1 MAPRQ
6 SDLGRAFQQLRK
18 ELKEVTNG
26 QVNLKM
32 YDGGVAGDEM
42 TVVRKM
48 RVGQLDGALLTSTGL
63 GALVPQVL
71 VLQAPGL
78 ITSYPALDD
87 VREKLGPDLVALF
100 DKAGYELISWG
111 DSGQVR
117 IFSKHK
123 IQHPNDLRNVR
134 PWVWRGSPTMKAFIE
149 AAGANGVTMGLPE
162 VFSALQTGMVDTVIA
177 SSIGVLAFQWHTKL
191 ATMTKPGGG
200 IVVGAYVIKKDRLAA
215 LPKAAQ
221 DHIRQSAK
229 DHAQGVSR
237 GWTAPRR
244 RSKRRPRRSTQGREH
259 LAQQG
264 RLGGGPAR
272 RAQLAGRKALLEVVD
287 DAGARDRGQELL
299 RNKMLR
305 LICRRSLLLS
315 ASAFGCARGTETGG
329 GGGTHRVRT
338 RADLHCVLCVGR
350 GRMRGCRSRAL
361 RTDAEQGCERR
372 LRRAGTVGGA
382 VSPRSRRRFE
392 CAAELD
398 CQGIVDQADKVNLDA
413 YPCRLELEIDAAVRS
428 VPSDEKGHP
437 ARWAPFSESSAMRW
451 LLQRRCSEAP
461 STRRTTGVQSLSQR
475 QSMQAGDV
483 GSR

>member
-1 MAPRQ
+1 MPRILLIPSVLLLAVLVSGDSFRSEARAESAAGKSSESSPEASPEATAEPTHQLRIATLAPRQ
-6 SDLGRAFQQLRK
+6 SELGRAFQQLRK

-191 ATMTKPGGG
+191 QTMTKPGGG

-229 DHAQGVSR
+229 DHIQAFRESG
-237 GWTAPRR
+237 RR
-244 RSKRRPRRSTQGREH
+244 LDKEASE
-259 LAQQG
+259 A
-264 RLGGGPAR
+264 
-272 RAQLAGRKALLEVVD
+272 LAGRLKSVNIW
-287 DAGARDRGQELL
+287 
-299 RNKMLR
+299 RNKEAWEAVQR
-305 LICRRSLLLS
+305 DARNSL
-315 ASAFGCARGTETGG
+315 
-329 GGGTHRVRT
+329 
-338 RADLHCVLCVGR
+338 VGR
-350 GRMRGCRSRAL
+350 LYSKSLMTRVQ
-361 RTDAEQGCERR
+361 EI
-372 LRRAGTVGGA
+372 VG
-382 VSPRSRRRFE
+382 
-392 CAAELD
+392 
-398 CQGIVDQADKVNLDA
+398 KN
-413 YPCRLELEIDAAVRS
+413 Y
-428 VPSDEKGHP
+428 
-437 ARWAPFSESSAMRW
+437 
-451 LLQRRCSEAP
+451 
-461 STRRTTGVQSLSQR
+461 
-475 QSMQAGDV
+475 
-483 GSR
+483 

>member
-1 MAPRQ
+1 MLVNGDSFHGEARAETAPAPSAEPSPKASAEAPAAPQHQLRIATLAPRQ

-78 ITSYPALDD
+78 ITNYPALDD

-123 IQHPNDLRNVR
+123 IQHPNDLKNVR

-215 LPKAAQ
+215 LPKEAQ
-221 DHIRQSAK
+221 AHIRQSAK
-229 DHAQGVSR
+229 DHAKEFREG
-237 GWTAPRR
+237 GRR
-244 RSKRRPRRSTQGREH
+244 LDEEASDA
-259 LAQQG
+259 LAD
-264 RLGGGPAR
+264 RLKVVNIWRNKDAWEAVQRDAR
-272 RAQLAGRKALLEVVD
+272 NSLAGRLYSKSLMTRV
-287 DAGARDRGQELL
+287 QE
-299 RNKMLR
+299 
-305 LICRRSLLLS
+305 I
-315 ASAFGCARGTETGG
+315 
-329 GGGTHRVRT
+329 
-338 RADLHCVLCVGR
+338 VG
-350 GRMRGCRSRAL
+350 
-361 RTDAEQGCERR
+361 
-372 LRRAGTVGGA
+372 
-382 VSPRSRRRFE
+382 
-392 CAAELD
+392 
-398 CQGIVDQADKVNLDA
+398 KN
-413 YPCRLELEIDAAVRS
+413 Y
-428 VPSDEKGHP
+428 
-437 ARWAPFSESSAMRW
+437 
-451 LLQRRCSEAP
+451 
-461 STRRTTGVQSLSQR
+461 
-475 QSMQAGDV
+475 
-483 GSR
+483 

>member
-1 MAPRQ
+1 MPRILLSSSVLLIALVVSSDSIRSEARAESATAESAESSPKANPEPTHQLRIATLAPRQ
-6 SDLGRAFQQLRK
+6 SDLGRAFQRLRK

-123 IQHPNDLRNVR
+123 IQHPNDLKNVR

-229 DHAQGVSR
+229 DHAQEFRDG
-237 GWTAPRR
+237 GRR
-244 RSKRRPRRSTQGREH
+244 VDEEASEA
-259 LAQQG
+259 LAA
-264 RLGGGPAR
+264 RLKSVNIWRNKDAWEAVQRNAR
-272 RAQLAGRKALLEVVD
+272 NSLAGRLYSKSLMVRV
-287 DAGARDRGQELL
+287 QE
-299 RNKMLR
+299 
-305 LICRRSLLLS
+305 I
-315 ASAFGCARGTETGG
+315 
-329 GGGTHRVRT
+329 
-338 RADLHCVLCVGR
+338 VG
-350 GRMRGCRSRAL
+350 
-361 RTDAEQGCERR
+361 
-372 LRRAGTVGGA
+372 
-382 VSPRSRRRFE
+382 
-392 CAAELD
+392 
-398 CQGIVDQADKVNLDA
+398 KN
-413 YPCRLELEIDAAVRS
+413 Y
-428 VPSDEKGHP
+428 
-437 ARWAPFSESSAMRW
+437 
-451 LLQRRCSEAP
+451 
-461 STRRTTGVQSLSQR
+461 
-475 QSMQAGDV
+475 
-483 GSR
+483 

>member
-1 MAPRQ
+1 MPRVLLIPSVLLLAVLVSGDSFRSEARAESAAGKSSESSPEASPEATAEPTHQLRIATLAPRQ
-6 SDLGRAFQQLRK
+6 SELGRAFQQLRK

-229 DHAQGVSR
+229 DHAQAFREGGRRLDKEASEALASR
-237 GWTAPRR
+237 LKSVNIWRNKEAWEAVQRD
-244 RSKRRPRRSTQGREH
+244 
-259 LAQQG
+259 
-264 RLGGGPAR
+264 AR
-272 RAQLAGRKALLEVVD
+272 NSLAGRLYSKSLMTRV
-287 DAGARDRGQELL
+287 QE
-299 RNKMLR
+299 
-305 LICRRSLLLS
+305 I
-315 ASAFGCARGTETGG
+315 
-329 GGGTHRVRT
+329 
-338 RADLHCVLCVGR
+338 VG
-350 GRMRGCRSRAL
+350 
-361 RTDAEQGCERR
+361 
-372 LRRAGTVGGA
+372 
-382 VSPRSRRRFE
+382 
-392 CAAELD
+392 
-398 CQGIVDQADKVNLDA
+398 KN
-413 YPCRLELEIDAAVRS
+413 Y
-428 VPSDEKGHP
+428 
-437 ARWAPFSESSAMRW
+437 
-451 LLQRRCSEAP
+451 
-461 STRRTTGVQSLSQR
+461 
-475 QSMQAGDV
+475 
-483 GSR
+483 

>member
-1 MAPRQ
+1 MLRILLTSSVLLVAVLLSGDSIRSEARAENAKAESAETSPNANPEPTAEPTHQLRIATLAPRQ

-87 VREKLGPDLVALF
+87 VRAKLGPDLVALF

-123 IQHPNDLRNVR
+123 VQHPNDLKNVR
-134 PWVWRGSPTMKAFIE
+134 PWVWRGSPTMKAFVD

-191 ATMTKPGGG
+191 KTMTKPGGG
-200 IVVGAYVIKKDRLAA
+200 IVVGAYVIKKERLSA
-215 LPKAAQ
+215 LPPAAQ
-221 DHIRQSAK
+221 EHIRQSAK
-229 DHAQGVSR
+229 EHAEEFREG
-237 GWTAPRR
+237 GRR
-244 RSKRRPRRSTQGREH
+244 LDAEASK
-259 LAQQG
+259 A
-264 RLGGGPAR
+264 
-272 RAQLAGRKALLEVVD
+272 LAGRLKSVNLW
-287 DAGARDRGQELL
+287 
-299 RNKMLR
+299 RNKEAWDAVQRDARNSLAGR
-305 LICRRSLLLS
+305 LYSKSLM
-315 ASAFGCARGTETGG
+315 T
-329 GGGTHRVRT
+329 RVQEI
-338 RADLHCVLCVGR
+338 VG
-350 GRMRGCRSRAL
+350 
-361 RTDAEQGCERR
+361 
-372 LRRAGTVGGA
+372 
-382 VSPRSRRRFE
+382 
-392 CAAELD
+392 
-398 CQGIVDQADKVNLDA
+398 KN
-413 YPCRLELEIDAAVRS
+413 Y
-428 VPSDEKGHP
+428 
-437 ARWAPFSESSAMRW
+437 
-451 LLQRRCSEAP
+451 
-461 STRRTTGVQSLSQR
+461 
-475 QSMQAGDV
+475 
-483 GSR
+483 